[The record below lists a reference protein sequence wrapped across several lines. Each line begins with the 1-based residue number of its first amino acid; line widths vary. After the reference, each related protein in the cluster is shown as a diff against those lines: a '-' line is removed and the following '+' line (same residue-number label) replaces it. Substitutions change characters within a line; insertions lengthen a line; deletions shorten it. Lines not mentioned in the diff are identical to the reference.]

1 MAPSLASQKNTRNW
15 TVGRQIAT
23 TLLVLGLLMA
33 AGGIVSLFALKRV
46 QHESQTVAER
56 CLPAVSKIWEALSIS
71 LNNKTQTYRH
81 IGSTN
86 TADMA
91 EILKT
96 MHATGDR
103 QSQLMEEAA
112 NLSTSEEVKALAAK
126 AEEARGRY
134 KAVRTHVLELS
145 TKTQNVE
152 AYALAR
158 SQMDPLGEE
167 YEQAMR
173 ATVDQ
178 IKATAQAASER
189 ATQMGRLGL
198 QISLICFAVS
208 TTIGLVGGFL
218 LVRNLNRSLRRV
230 AGSLGDSGT
239 QVSAA
244 ASQVLSASGT
254 LAEGTSNQAAS
265 IEETSA
271 SLEEIAS
278 MTRRNAESANTAK
291 NLSGQA
297 RSDADAGATD
307 MQQMDSA
314 MAEIKTSSDEVA
326 KIIRTIDEIAF
337 QTNILALN
345 AAVEAA
351 RAGEA
356 GAGFAVVADE
366 VRNLAQRSAQAA
378 REIADKIEVAVSRTT
393 RGVEISHR
401 VLQNLSGITV
411 KIREVDQLMAEVATA
426 SREQSQGVSQVNTAV
441 TAMDKVVQSN
451 AASAEESAAAA
462 TELSAQADS
471 LRNLVD
477 DLLQLVGTDGKPAEP
492 VKHAEPAHTAPTSTP
507 AKHAKHAARPA
518 SVNGHGHGNGHAVAS
533 LPATPKKATKSAAEL
548 AIPMPADFKDF

>member
-1 MAPSLASQKNTRNW
+1 MATSLASRKGTRHW
-15 TVGRQIAT
+15 TIGRQIAT

-33 AGGIVSLFALKRV
+33 VGGIVSLLALKFV
-46 QHESQTVAER
+46 QQESKVVAER
-56 CLPAVSKIWEALSIS
+56 GLPAVSKIWEALSLS
-71 LNNKTQTYRH
+71 LNNKAQTYRH

-86 TADMA
+86 QADMA
-91 EILKT
+91 ELVNAIQAAGT
-96 MHATGDR
+96 R
-103 QSQLMEEAA
+103 QTQLMEEVAS
-112 NLSTSEEVKALAAK
+112 LSPSKEGKVLVAK
-126 AEEARGRY
+126 ANEARDRF
-134 KAVRTHVLELS
+134 KAVRARVLELS
-145 TKTQNVE
+145 SKTQNAE

-167 YEQAMR
+167 YERAMR
-173 ATVDQ
+173 ATVDN
-178 IKATAQAASER
+178 IKATAQAASDH
-189 ATQMGRLGL
+189 ASQIGRLAL
-198 QISLICFAVS
+198 RVSLACFAVS
-208 TTIGLVGGFL
+208 TASGLAGGFL
-218 LVRNLNRSLRRV
+218 LVRRLNRSLRRV
-230 AGSLGDSGT
+230 AGSLGDSGA
-239 QVSAA
+239 QVASAA
-244 ASQVLSASGT
+244 GQVLSASGT

-291 NLSGQA
+291 TLSGQA
-297 RSDADAGATD
+297 RTDADAGASD
-307 MQQMDSA
+307 MQQMDTA
-314 MAEIKTSSDEVA
+314 MTEIKTSSDEVA

-378 REIADKIEVAVSRTT
+378 REIAGKIEVAVSRTS
-393 RGVEISHR
+393 RGVEISQR

-411 KIREVDQLMAEVATA
+411 KIREVDQLMGEVATA

-471 LRNLVD
+471 LRQLVE
-477 DLLQLVGTDGKPAEP
+477 DLLQIVGTDEKPGQPA
-492 VKHAEPAHTAPTSTP
+492 KHAEPASRAPAPTQSKP
-507 AKHAKHAARPA
+507 AKPAARPA
-518 SVNGHGHGNGHAVAS
+518 KPNGHSHA
-533 LPATPKKATKSAAEL
+533 PAPAPTAPKKTAKAAEM

>member
-1 MAPSLASQKNTRNW
+1 
-15 TVGRQIAT
+15 
-23 TLLVLGLLMA
+23 MA
-33 AGGIVSLFALKRV
+33 AGGIVSLVALKRV
-46 QHESQTVAER
+46 QRDSQLVSDHY
-56 CLPAVSKIWEALSIS
+56 LPAVNKIWDALSIS
-71 LNNKTQTYRH
+71 LRNKTQVYRH

-86 TADMA
+86 QADMA
-91 EILKT
+91 GILKDMEAVGT
-96 MHATGDR
+96 R
-103 QSQLMEEAA
+103 QSSLMEEAA
-112 NLSTSEEVKALAAK
+112 GLSTSAESKELEGKAN
-126 AEEARGRY
+126 EIRTRY
-134 KAVRTHVLELS
+134 KQVRTRVLDLS
-145 TKTQNVE
+145 SKSQNAE

-158 SQMDPLGEE
+158 SQMDALGDE

-173 ATVDQ
+173 ALVGQ
-178 IKATAQAASER
+178 IQTLSQETTTR
-189 ATQMGRLGL
+189 ATQTGRLAL
-198 QISLICFAVS
+198 QISLICFGVS
-208 TTIGLVGGFL
+208 LTAGLTGGFL

-239 QVSAA
+239 QVATA
-244 ASQVLSASGT
+244 ASQVLAASGT

-278 MTRRNAESANTAK
+278 MTRRNADSANSAK
-291 NLSGQA
+291 NLASQT
-297 RSDADAGATD
+297 RSDVDAGAAD

-314 MAEIKTSSDEVA
+314 MAEIKVSSDEVA

-378 REIADKIEVAVSRTT
+378 REIAGKIEVAVSRTT
-393 RGVEISHR
+393 RGVEISQR

-411 KIREVDQLMAEVATA
+411 KIREVDQLMGEVATA

-441 TAMDKVVQSN
+441 TQMDKVVQSN

-462 TELSAQADS
+462 TELAAQSDA
-471 LRNLVD
+471 LRQLVE
-477 DLLQLVGTDGKPAEP
+477 DLLQLVGSDAPPVTASPTSSQPPAKKSAGKPVSP
-492 VKHAEPAHTAPTSTP
+492 S
-507 AKHAKHAARPA
+507 R
-518 SVNGHGHGNGHAVAS
+518 NGHAVSSS
-533 LPATPKKATKSAAEL
+533 LPAPKRTPKPL
-548 AIPMPADFKDF
+548 AQSDIPMPADFHDF